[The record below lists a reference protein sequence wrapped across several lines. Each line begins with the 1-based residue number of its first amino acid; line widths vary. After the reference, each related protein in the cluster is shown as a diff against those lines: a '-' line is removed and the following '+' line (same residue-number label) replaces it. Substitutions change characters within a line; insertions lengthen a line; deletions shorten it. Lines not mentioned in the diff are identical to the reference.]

1 MPVWEHDQC
10 VSAFS
15 QPIFKTN
22 ICAAAYEGGKDSCL
36 VNHSHNYLCFI
47 IRSLNI
53 FILNRRLSEIIYC
66 RII

>member
-1 MPVWEHDQC
+1 MWEHDQC

-36 VNHSHNYLCFI
+36 VNHSHNYSYFI
-47 IRSLNI
+47 IKYLNI
-53 FILNRRLSEIIYC
+53 LILNWHLSEITAIV
-66 RII
+66 